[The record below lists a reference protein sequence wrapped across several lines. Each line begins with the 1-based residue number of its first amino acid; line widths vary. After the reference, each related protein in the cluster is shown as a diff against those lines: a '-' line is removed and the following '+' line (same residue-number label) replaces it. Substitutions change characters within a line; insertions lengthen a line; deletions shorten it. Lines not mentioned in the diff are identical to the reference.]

1 MEIPFLDILA
11 ALKGLSYFEEF
22 FDSRKRTLKF
32 WHPLSDSY
40 RAKNVP
46 NCYLIVKGNVLCAVP
61 LKKNKFVPALTRPIN
76 KDIYRED
83 KFGYVSIFI
92 NFF

>member
-1 MEIPFLDILA
+1 MEIPLDILA
-11 ALKGLSYFEEF
+11 ALKGLSYFKEF

-46 NCYLIVKGNVLCAVP
+46 NCFLIVKGNVLCAVP
-61 LKKNKFVPALTRPIN
+61 LKKKTSSYPL
-76 KDIYRED
+76 
-83 KFGYVSIFI
+83 
-92 NFF
+92 